1 MKLLRILLGKPLI
14 QGNYFLCSFPK
25 LVEQAEQKKI
35 CQKLRMQVYRAEM
48 SKEQRNAVK
57 LYDRNRKCDERN
69 ENSESSR
76 SKLNYHQVL
85 YQSNKIRKLLGN
97 ESECHSQVLC
107 HVLRKSLYSP
117 RKQKSISSQCKEFR
131 HFLEVVPKQEHFKTP
146 RKDINNML

>member
-1 MKLLRILLGKPLI
+1 
-14 QGNYFLCSFPK
+14 
-25 LVEQAEQKKI
+25 
-35 CQKLRMQVYRAEM
+35 M
-48 SKEQRNAVK
+48 SKEQQNAVK

-69 ENSESSR
+69 ENSKSSR
-76 SKLNYHQVL
+76 PKLNYHQVL

-131 HFLEVVPKQEHFKTP
+131 HFLEVVPKQEHFEMP
-146 RKDINNML
+146 RKDINNMLQNWQFIDQPRNTKKPGKWLT